1 MLFNSF
7 SMDVQ
12 RILEGFPI
20 DFPWMFNGFLVQVV
34 KLVRC
39 DHSTF

>member
-7 SMDVQ
+7 PMDV
-12 RILEGFPI
+12 RMILEGFPL
-20 DFPWMFNGFLVQVV
+20 DFPMMFNGFLVQVV